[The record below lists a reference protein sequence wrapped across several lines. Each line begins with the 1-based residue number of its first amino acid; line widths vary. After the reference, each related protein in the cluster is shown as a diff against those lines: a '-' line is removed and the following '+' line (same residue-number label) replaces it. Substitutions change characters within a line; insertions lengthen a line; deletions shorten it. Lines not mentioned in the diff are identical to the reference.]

1 MWNPSRRCWPS
12 LYAEVKFNDK
22 LNPAFLAGY
31 LCRSEAEYAE
41 AITEVLGMDGGARR
55 QLAAAARASSQRFS
69 DAAFKAAFLDAM
81 RPALPR
87 LR

>member
-1 MWNPSRRCWPS
+1 MWNPSRRGWPS
-12 LYAEVKFNDK
+12 FFAEVKFDDK
-22 LNPAFLAGY
+22 LNPTLAGY